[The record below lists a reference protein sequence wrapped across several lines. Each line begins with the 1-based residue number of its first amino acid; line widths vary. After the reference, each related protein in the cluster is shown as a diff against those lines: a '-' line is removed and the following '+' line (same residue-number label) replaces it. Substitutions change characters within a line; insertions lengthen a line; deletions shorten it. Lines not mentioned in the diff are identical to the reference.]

1 MHDSPLCP
9 LHTVHDRCTP
19 NPDKHAPCTRMAVLH
34 RLEEDN
40 VIMYRDGAIHRI

>member
-1 MHDSPLCP
+1 MTAHYVLSTLFM
-9 LHTVHDRCTP
+9 TVAHP
-19 NPDKHAPCTRMAVLH
+19 SPDKHAPCTRMAVLH